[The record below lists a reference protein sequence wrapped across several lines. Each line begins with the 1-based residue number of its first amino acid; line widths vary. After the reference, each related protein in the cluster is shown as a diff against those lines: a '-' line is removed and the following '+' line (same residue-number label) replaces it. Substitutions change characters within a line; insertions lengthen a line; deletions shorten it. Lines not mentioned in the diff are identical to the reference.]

1 MQNWQRWTTFGAC
14 LASMATLGIASTFSL
29 YSEDLKSRLS
39 FTSSDLNLISGVE
52 LATEDLSFLLAGPVV
67 DKFGSKFA
75 LGFGAVLYSLGCFLV
90 QLAYRGSIMGTKFT
104 VVLYYILIGSGSTFV
119 YLAALKL
126 IVVNFA
132 GLAYEGVVMGLALLF
147 FSLSPM
153 LLAQIFS
160 SFFAG
165 KVEGYLTFLAVAAL
179 VINLLSLLVTFESA
193 PEPTVAPELCLPE
206 NAGNKTDIP
215 DEFLISDTTESSRT
229 LSIPTEGK
237 MATSTQDHQRR
248 SSVEETDTIDVVRE
262 GSLRSTPSITP
273 SKLHNGSFM
282 TPKEILRA
290 PIFWSFALVFV
301 FIQGFTYNL
310 NFIQILQA
318 TLQEPNAMSLSD
330 QNTRHVTIMSIS
342 QSMGRFLAPILLQ
355 RVSGSYKPSLL
366 CIAQVLILAPTVV
379 LAQGVSGE
387 SLLYF
392 ASTCIQFGLG
402 LAMASHLVLTKDF
415 FGTKYYATACA
426 FSIASTPIG
435 ILTSNFVFGQLY
447 DREAGAGTDCL
458 NANCY
463 SKAFVIFSV
472 FQGVALCLSLLVF
485 YLSQPEKQRWTAF
498 GAWPVDKLTTAE
510 EETNSLI
517 SGTKDNF
524 GAIAQNDQDVHR
536 LQSTKDALRNQF
548 FRSRRHHRLSG
559 TAATRRQH
567 AQFNETYSLHHGQ

>member
-75 LGFGAVLYSLGCFLV
+75 LGFGAVFYSLGCFLV

-104 VVLYYILIGSGSTFV
+104 VVLYYILIGTGSTFV

-132 GLAYEGVVMGLALLF
+132 GLAYEGVIMGLALLF

-206 NAGNKTDIP
+206 NAGNKTDIA

-229 LSIPTEGK
+229 YRIPTEGK
-237 MATSTQDHQRR
+237 MAASTQDHERR
-248 SSVEETDTIDVVRE
+248 SSVEETDIIDVVRE

-447 DREAGAGTDCL
+447 DREAGAGTECL

-463 SKAFVIFSV
+463 SKAF
-472 FQGVALCLSLLVF
+472 
-485 YLSQPEKQRWTAF
+485 QPWTAF
-498 GAWPVDKLTTAE
+498 GAWPVDKLTTA

-536 LQSTKDALRNQF
+536 LQSTKDALPHQF
-548 FRSRRHHRLSG
+548 FRSRRQYRLSG

-567 AQFNETYSLHHGQ
+567 ALFNETYSLHHGQ